1 MTFGKF
7 IGSVTLVLGLAAMP
21 ALAQDASGK
30 SAEELRNI
38 FQKQKTRGL
47 IITPGTESTSGASDA
62 AASAAGTADTAE
74 TPVTYV
80 ELDKSEQV
88 NIQIRFDFDSAAMRA
103 EEKPK
108 LVALCEAMKTADVQL
123 FRIVGHTDASGSDA
137 YNQRLSLLRAEEV
150 KRHMVNECGIDAAK
164 LEAVGVGEQH
174 PFDEA
179 DPRADANR
187 RVEFQALS

>member
-1 MTFGKF
+1 MTFGKL
-7 IGSVTLVLGLAAMP
+7 IGSVTLALGLAAAVP

-47 IITPGTESTSGASDA
+47 IITPGTEGTAPEVEHSGSGSSDA
-62 AASAAGTADTAE
+62 
-74 TPVTYV
+74 PVTYV

-88 NIQIRFDFDSAAMRA
+88 NIQIRFDFDSAALKEA
-103 EEKPK
+103 EKPK

-150 KRHMVNECGIDAAK
+150 KRHLVGECGIEPGK
-164 LEAVGVGEQH
+164 LEAVGVGEAH
-174 PFDEA
+174 PFDPA
-179 DPRADANR
+179 DPRADVNR

>member
-1 MTFGKF
+1 MKFGTRL
-7 IGSVTLVLGLAAMP
+7 GSVCI
-21 ALAQDASGK
+21 ALALALPASAQDS
-30 SAEELRNI
+30 SNLTAEELREL

-47 IITPGTESTSGASDA
+47 IITPGTEATGPEGAETTTDVA
-62 AASAAGTADTAE
+62 AADPGL
-74 TPVTYV
+74 V
-80 ELDKSEQV
+80 ELPPDEQV
-88 NIQIRFDFDSAAMRA
+88 NIQIRFDFDSAALKD

-108 LVALCEAMKTADVQL
+108 LVALCDAMKSADVQL
-123 FRIVGHTDASGSDA
+123 FRIVGHTDSSGSDE

-150 KRHMVNECGIDAAK
+150 KRYLVSDCGIDGAR
-164 LEAVGVGEQH
+164 LEAVGAGEAQ

>member
-7 IGSVTLVLGLAAMP
+7 IGSVTLVLGLAAAGP

-30 SAEELRNI
+30 SAEELRDI

-47 IITPGTESTSGASDA
+47 IITPGTESTSGAADV
-62 AASAAGTADTAE
+62 AAGAGGTAE

-80 ELDKSEQV
+80 ELDKSEQI
-88 NIQIRFDFDSAAMRA
+88 NIQIRFDFDSAAMKA
-103 EEKPK
+103 EETPK

-150 KRHMVNECGIDAAK
+150 KRHMVSECGIDPAK

-174 PFDEA
+174 PFDPA
-179 DPRADANR
+179 DPKADANR

>member
-7 IGSVTLVLGLAAMP
+7 IGSVTLVLGLAAAGP

-30 SAEELRNI
+30 SAEELRSI

-47 IITPGTESTSGASDA
+47 IITPGTDSTSGATDA
-62 AASAAGTADTAE
+62 AADAAGTAD

-88 NIQIRFDFDSAAMRA
+88 NIQIRFDFDSAALKEA
-103 EEKPK
+103 EKPK

-137 YNQRLSLLRAEEV
+137 YNQRAVAAAGRRGQALPRRRMRRRAGQAGSGRRRRTASLRPAEP
-150 KRHMVNECGIDAAK
+150 K
-164 LEAVGVGEQH
+164 
-174 PFDEA
+174 
-179 DPRADANR
+179 ADANR